1 MTGHYTVADFSFA
14 VTLTEERDLDMLLPS
29 FRSFRSGAPAEG
41 EKLFELVEH
50 ASLPAREADVLLD
63 EDSNDMGHT
72 LLYRTPSGYR
82 IEFDYD
88 GGPVH
93 VVETDAGFDDVRAM
107 VRWDDRFARTALCS
121 MLRIVFAQAIIP
133 HGGLSMHSSV
143 VVNEG
148 QAFMFMGKSGTG
160 KSTHSRLWLNHIEGS
175 WLLNDDNP
183 IVRVTGEEVVVYGS
197 PWSGK
202 TPCYRNESAPVAGIV
217 RLKQAPRNRFR
228 VCEDIA
234 AFSAVLPGCSVLRQD
249 MRLHEALCE
258 TLAELTERTL
268 VGELECLPDREAA
281 EVCRRGMATVIP
293 SEAGGWTNVIPSEA
307 GGRDEESL

>member
-82 IEFDYD
+82 IELDYD
-88 GGPVH
+88 NGLPH
-93 VVETDAGFDDVRAM
+93 VVEFDEAVADVRAFI
-107 VRWDDRFARTALCS
+107 RWDDRFAKTALSS
-121 MLRIVFAQAIIP
+121 MLRIVFAQAILP
-133 HGGLSMHSSV
+133 HGAISVHASV
-143 VVNEG
+143 VVNDG
-148 QAFMFMGKSGTG
+148 KGFLFMGKSGTG
-160 KSTHSRLWLNHIEGS
+160 KSTHSGLWLKHIEGS

-183 IVRVTGEEVVVYGS
+183 MLRLTEDGVRVYGS

-202 TPCYRNESAPVAGIV
+202 THCYRNESAPVAGIV

-258 TLAELTERTL
+258 ALAELTERTL

-293 SEAGGWTNVIPSEA
+293 SEAKG
-307 GGRDEESL
+307 

>member
-1 MTGHYTVADFSFA
+1 MTEHYTVADFSFA
-14 VTLTEERDLDMLLPS
+14 VTLLEERDLDMLLPS
-29 FRSFRSGAPAEG
+29 FRSFRSKAPAEG
-41 EKLFELVEH
+41 DKLFELVEH

-82 IEFDYD
+82 IELDYD
-88 GGPVH
+88 NGLPH
-93 VVETDAGFDDVRAM
+93 VVEFDEAVADVRAFI
-107 VRWDDRFARTALCS
+107 RWDDRFAKTALSS
-121 MLRIVFAQAIIP
+121 MLRIVFAQAILP
-133 HGGLSMHSSV
+133 HGAVSVHASV
-143 VVNEG
+143 VVNDG
-148 QAFMFMGKSGTG
+148 KGFLFMGKSGTG
-160 KSTHSRLWLNHIEGS
+160 KSTHSALWLKHIEGS

-183 IVRVTGEEVVVYGS
+183 MLRLTEGGVRVYGS

-202 TPCYRNESAPVAGIV
+202 THCYRNESAPVAGIV

-249 MRLHEALCE
+249 MRLHEAMCE
-258 TLAELTERTL
+258 TLAALTELTL

-281 EVCRRGMATVIP
+281 EVCRRGMA
-293 SEAGGWTNVIPSEA
+293 NVIPSEA
-307 GGRDEESL
+307 KG

>member
-1 MTGHYTVADFSFA
+1 MTEHYTVADFSFA
-14 VTLTEERDLDMLLPS
+14 VTLLEERDLDMLLPS
-29 FRSFRSGAPAEG
+29 FRSFRSKAPAEG
-41 EKLFELVEH
+41 EKLFELVEY

-93 VVETDAGFDDVRAM
+93 VVEFDEAVADVRAFI
-107 VRWDDRFARTALCS
+107 RWDDRFAKTALSS
-121 MLRIVFAQAIIP
+121 MLRIVFAQAILP
-133 HGGLSMHSSV
+133 HGAISVHASV
-143 VVNEG
+143 VVNDG
-148 QAFMFMGKSGTG
+148 KGFLFMGKSGTG
-160 KSTHSRLWLNHIEGS
+160 KSTHSGLWLKHIEGS

-202 TPCYRNESAPVAGIV
+202 THCYRNESAPVAGIV

-249 MRLHEALCE
+249 TRLHEALCE

-281 EVCRRGMATVIP
+281 EVCRRGIYVDC
-293 SEAGGWTNVIPSEA
+293 V
-307 GGRDEESL
+307 

>member
-1 MTGHYTVADFSFA
+1 MVLDGSEAFGRTVEMTEHYTVADFSFA
-14 VTLTEERDLDMLLPS
+14 VTLLEERDLDMLLPS
-29 FRSFRSGAPAEG
+29 FRSFRSKAPAEG

-50 ASLPAREADVLLD
+50 ASLPSREADVLLD

-121 MLRIVFAQAIIP
+121 MLRIVFAQAILP

-148 QAFMFMGKSGTG
+148 KAFMFMGKSGTG
-160 KSTHSRLWLNHIEGS
+160 KSTHSSLWLKHIEGS

-217 RLKQAPRNRFR
+217 RLRQAPRNRFR

-249 MRLHEALCE
+249 MRLHEAMCE
-258 TLAELTERTL
+258 TLAALTELTL

-293 SEAGGWTNVIPSEA
+293 SEAKG
-307 GGRDEESL
+307 

>member
-1 MTGHYTVADFSFA
+1 MVLDGSEAFGRTAQMTGHYTVADFSFA

-29 FRSFRSGAPAEG
+29 FRSFRSKAPAEG
-41 EKLFELVEH
+41 DKLFELVEH

-82 IEFDYD
+82 IELDYD
-88 GGPVH
+88 NGLPH
-93 VVETDAGFDDVRAM
+93 VVEFDEAVADVRAFI
-107 VRWDDRFARTALCS
+107 RWDDRFAKTALSS
-121 MLRIVFAQAIIP
+121 MLRIVFAQAILP
-133 HGGLSMHSSV
+133 HGAISVHASV
-143 VVNEG
+143 VVNDG
-148 QAFMFMGKSGTG
+148 KGFLFMGKSGTG
-160 KSTHSRLWLNHIEGS
+160 KSTHSGLWLKHIEGS

-183 IVRVTGEEVVVYGS
+183 MLRLTEGGVRVYGS

-202 TPCYRNESAPVAGIV
+202 THCYRNESAPVAGIV

-258 TLAELTERTL
+258 TLAELTERML

-293 SEAGGWTNVIPSEA
+293 SEAKG
-307 GGRDEESL
+307 

>member
-14 VTLTEERDLDMLLPS
+14 VTLLEERDLDMLLPS
-29 FRSFRSGAPAEG
+29 FRTFRSGVPAEG
-41 EKLFELVEH
+41 EKLFELVEY

-82 IEFDYD
+82 IELDYD
-88 GGPVH
+88 NGLPH
-93 VVETDAGFDDVRAM
+93 VVEFDEAVADVRAFI
-107 VRWDDRFARTALCS
+107 RWDDRFAKTALSS
-121 MLRIVFAQAIIP
+121 MLRIVFAQAILP
-133 HGGLSMHSSV
+133 HGAISVHASV
-143 VVNEG
+143 VVNDG
-148 QAFMFMGKSGTG
+148 KGFLFMGKSGTG
-160 KSTHSRLWLNHIEGS
+160 KSTHSGLWLKYIEGS

-183 IVRVTGEEVVVYGS
+183 MLRLTEGGVRVYGS

-202 TPCYRNESAPVAGIV
+202 THCYRNESAPVAGIV

-281 EVCRRGMATVIP
+281 EVCRRGIYVDC
-293 SEAGGWTNVIPSEA
+293 V
-307 GGRDEESL
+307 

>member
-1 MTGHYTVADFSFA
+1 MVLDGSEAFGRTAQMTGHYTVADFSFA
-14 VTLTEERDLDMLLPS
+14 VTLLEERDLDMLLPS
-29 FRSFRSGAPAEG
+29 FRSFRSGTPAEG
-41 EKLFELVEH
+41 EKLFELVEY

-82 IEFDYD
+82 IELDYD
-88 GGPVH
+88 NGLPH
-93 VVETDAGFDDVRAM
+93 VVEFDEAVADVRAFI
-107 VRWDDRFARTALCS
+107 RWDDRFAKTALSS
-121 MLRIVFAQAIIP
+121 MLRIVFAQAILP
-133 HGGLSMHSSV
+133 HGAVSVHASV
-143 VVNEG
+143 VVNDG
-148 QAFMFMGKSGTG
+148 KGFLFMGKSGTG
-160 KSTHSRLWLNHIEGS
+160 KSTHSGLWLKHIEGS

-183 IVRVTGEEVVVYGS
+183 MLRLTEGGVRVYGS

-202 TPCYRNESAPVAGIV
+202 THCYRNESAPVAGIV

-249 MRLHEALCE
+249 MRLHEAMCE
-258 TLAELTERTL
+258 TLAELTEMTL

-281 EVCRRGMATVIP
+281 EVCRRGMTTVIP
-293 SEAGGWTNVIPSEA
+293 SEAGG
-307 GGRDEESL
+307 

>member
-1 MTGHYTVADFSFA
+1 MVLDGSAAYGRTVEMTEHYTVADFSFA
-14 VTLTEERDLDMLLPS
+14 VTLLEERDLDMLLPS
-29 FRSFRSGAPAEG
+29 FRSFRSGASAEG
-41 EKLFELVEH
+41 DKLFELVEY

-82 IEFDYD
+82 IELDYD
-88 GGPVH
+88 NGQPH
-93 VVETDAGFDDVRAM
+93 VVEFDEAVADVRAFI
-107 VRWDDRFARTALCS
+107 RWDDRFAKTALSS
-121 MLRIVFAQAIIP
+121 MLRIVFAQAILP
-133 HGGLSMHSSV
+133 HGAISVHASV
-143 VVNEG
+143 VVNDG
-148 QAFMFMGKSGTG
+148 KGFLFMGKSGTG

-183 IVRVTGEEVVVYGS
+183 IVRVTGEDVVVYGS

-202 TPCYRNESAPVAGIV
+202 THCYRNESAPVAGIV
-217 RLKQAPRNRFR
+217 RLKQAPCNRFR

-249 MRLHEALCE
+249 TRLHEALCE

-281 EVCRRGMATVIP
+281 EVCRRGMTTVIP
-293 SEAGGWTNVIPSEA
+293 SEAKG
-307 GGRDEESL
+307 

>member
-1 MTGHYTVADFSFA
+1 MVLDGSAAYGRTVEMTEHYTVADFSFA
-14 VTLTEERDLDMLLPS
+14 VTLLEERDLDMLLPS
-29 FRSFRSGAPAEG
+29 FRSFRSGTPAEG

-50 ASLPAREADVLLD
+50 ASLPAREADVFLD

-72 LLYRTPSGYR
+72 LLYRMPSGYR
-82 IEFDYD
+82 IELDYD
-88 GGPVH
+88 NGLPH
-93 VVETDAGFDDVRAM
+93 VVEFDEAVADVRAFI
-107 VRWDDRFARTALCS
+107 RWDDRFAKTALSS
-121 MLRIVFAQAIIP
+121 MLRIVFAQAILP
-133 HGGLSMHSSV
+133 HGAISVHASV
-143 VVNEG
+143 VVNDG
-148 QAFMFMGKSGTG
+148 KGFLFMGKSGTG
-160 KSTHSRLWLNHIEGS
+160 KSTHSGLWLKHIEGS

-183 IVRVTGEEVVVYGS
+183 MLRLTEGGVRVYGS

-202 TPCYRNESAPVAGIV
+202 THCYRNESAPVAGIM

-268 VGELECLPDREAA
+268 VGELECLPDKEAA

-293 SEAGGWTNVIPSEA
+293 SEAGG
-307 GGRDEESL
+307 

>member
-1 MTGHYTVADFSFA
+1 MTEHYTVADFSFA
-14 VTLTEERDLDMLLPS
+14 VTLLEERDLDMLLPS
-29 FRSFRSGAPAEG
+29 FRSFRSKAPAEG
-41 EKLFELVEH
+41 DKLFELVEH
-50 ASLPAREADVLLD
+50 ASLPPREADVLLD

-82 IEFDYD
+82 IELDYD
-88 GGPVH
+88 NGLPH
-93 VVETDAGFDDVRAM
+93 VVEFDEAVADVRAFI
-107 VRWDDRFARTALCS
+107 RWDDRFAKTALSS
-121 MLRIVFAQAIIP
+121 MLRIVFAQAILP
-133 HGGLSMHSSV
+133 HGAVSIHASV
-143 VVNEG
+143 VVNDG
-148 QAFMFMGKSGTG
+148 KGFLFMGKSGTG
-160 KSTHSRLWLNHIEGS
+160 KSTHSALWLKHIEGS

-183 IVRVTGEEVVVYGS
+183 IVRVTGEDVMVYGS

-249 MRLHEALCE
+249 MRLHEAMCE
-258 TLAELTERTL
+258 TLAALTELTL

-293 SEAGGWTNVIPSEA
+293 SEAKG
-307 GGRDEESL
+307 

>member
-14 VTLTEERDLDMLLPS
+14 VTLLEERDLDMLLPS

-72 LLYRTPSGYR
+72 LLYRMPSGYR
-82 IEFDYD
+82 IELDYD
-88 GGPVH
+88 NGLPH
-93 VVETDAGFDDVRAM
+93 VVEFDEAVADVRAFI
-107 VRWDDRFARTALCS
+107 RWDDRFAKTALSS
-121 MLRIVFAQAIIP
+121 MLRIVFAQAILP
-133 HGGLSMHSSV
+133 HGAISVHASV
-143 VVNEG
+143 VVNDG
-148 QAFMFMGKSGTG
+148 KGFLFMGKSGTG
-160 KSTHSRLWLNHIEGS
+160 KSTHSCLWLKHIEGS

-183 IVRVTGEEVVVYGS
+183 IVRVTGDEVVVYGS

-217 RLKQAPRNRFR
+217 RLRQAPRNRFR
-228 VCEDIA
+228 ICEDIA

-249 MRLHEALCE
+249 TRLHEALCE

-293 SEAGGWTNVIPSEA
+293 SEAK
-307 GGRDEESL
+307 GRAEESM

>member
-1 MTGHYTVADFSFA
+1 M
-14 VTLTEERDLDMLLPS
+14 
-29 FRSFRSGAPAEG
+29 
-41 EKLFELVEH
+41 
-50 ASLPAREADVLLD
+50 LLD

-93 VVETDAGFDDVRAM
+93 VVETDAGFTDVRAM

-121 MLRIVFAQAIIP
+121 MLRIVFAQAILP

-160 KSTHSRLWLNHIEGS
+160 KSTHSRLWLTHIEGS

-183 IVRVTGEEVVVYGS
+183 IVRVTGGDVVVYGS

-202 TPCYRNESAPVAGIV
+202 TQCYRNESAPVVGIV

-249 MRLHEALCE
+249 MRLHEAMCE
-258 TLAELTERTL
+258 TLAELTELTL

-293 SEAGGWTNVIPSEA
+293 SEAK
-307 GGRDEESL
+307 GRAEESM

>member
-14 VTLTEERDLDMLLPS
+14 VTLLEERDLDMLLPS
-29 FRSFRSGAPAEG
+29 FRSFRSGTPAEG
-41 EKLFELVEH
+41 EKLFELVEY

-82 IEFDYD
+82 IELDYD
-88 GGPVH
+88 NGLPH
-93 VVETDAGFDDVRAM
+93 VVEFDEAVADVRAFI
-107 VRWDDRFARTALCS
+107 RWDDRFAKTALSS
-121 MLRIVFAQAIIP
+121 MLRIVFAQAILP
-133 HGGLSMHSSV
+133 HGAVSVHASV
-143 VVNEG
+143 VVNDG
-148 QAFMFMGKSGTG
+148 KGFLFMGKSGTG
-160 KSTHSRLWLNHIEGS
+160 KSTHSGLWLKHIEGS

-183 IVRVTGEEVVVYGS
+183 MLRLTEGGVRVYGS

-202 TPCYRNESAPVAGIV
+202 THCYRNESAPVAGIV

-249 MRLHEALCE
+249 MRLHEAMCE
-258 TLAELTERTL
+258 TLAALTELTL

-281 EVCRRGMATVIP
+281 EVCRRGMTTVIP
-293 SEAGGWTNVIPSEA
+293 SEAGG
-307 GGRDEESL
+307 

>member
-1 MTGHYTVADFSFA
+1 MTEHYTVADFSFA
-14 VTLTEERDLDMLLPS
+14 VTLLEERDLDMLLPS
-29 FRSFRSGAPAEG
+29 FRTFRSGVPAEG
-41 EKLFELVEH
+41 DKLFELVEH

-82 IEFDYD
+82 IEFDYN

-121 MLRIVFAQAIIP
+121 MLRIVFAQAILP

-160 KSTHSRLWLNHIEGS
+160 KSTHSRLWLTHVEGS

-183 IVRVTGEEVVVYGS
+183 IVRVTGEDVVVYGS

-202 TPCYRNESAPVAGIV
+202 THCYRNESAPVAGIV
-217 RLKQAPRNRFR
+217 RLRQAPRNRFR

-258 TLAELTERTL
+258 TLAALTELTL

-281 EVCRRGMATVIP
+281 EVCRRGMTIVIP
-293 SEAGGWTNVIPSEA
+293 SEAKG
-307 GGRDEESL
+307 

>member
-29 FRSFRSGAPAEG
+29 FRSFRSKAPAEG
-41 EKLFELVEH
+41 DKLFELVEH

-82 IEFDYD
+82 IELDYD
-88 GGPVH
+88 NGLPH
-93 VVETDAGFDDVRAM
+93 VVEFDEAVADVRAFI
-107 VRWDDRFARTALCS
+107 RWDDRFAKTALSS
-121 MLRIVFAQAIIP
+121 MLRIVFAQAILP
-133 HGGLSMHSSV
+133 HGAISVHASV
-143 VVNEG
+143 VVNDG
-148 QAFMFMGKSGTG
+148 KGFLFMGKSGTG
-160 KSTHSRLWLNHIEGS
+160 KSTHSGLWLKHIEGS

-183 IVRVTGEEVVVYGS
+183 MLRLTEGGVRVYGS

-202 TPCYRNESAPVAGIV
+202 THCYRNESAPVAGIV

-258 TLAELTERTL
+258 TLAELTERML

-293 SEAGGWTNVIPSEA
+293 SEAKG
-307 GGRDEESL
+307 

>member
-1 MTGHYTVADFSFA
+1 MTEHYTVADFSFA
-14 VTLTEERDLDMLLPS
+14 VTLLEERDLDMLLPS
-29 FRSFRSGAPAEG
+29 FRSFRSGTPAEG

-72 LLYRTPSGYR
+72 LLYRMPSGYR
-82 IEFDYD
+82 IELDYD
-88 GGPVH
+88 NGLPH
-93 VVETDAGFDDVRAM
+93 VVEFDEAVADVRAFI
-107 VRWDDRFARTALCS
+107 RWDDRFAKTALSS
-121 MLRIVFAQAIIP
+121 MLRIVFAQAILP
-133 HGGLSMHSSV
+133 HGAVSVHASV

-148 QAFMFMGKSGTG
+148 KGFLFMGKSGTG
-160 KSTHSRLWLNHIEGS
+160 KSTHSGLWLKHIEGS

-183 IVRVTGEEVVVYGS
+183 MLRLTEGGVRVYGS

-202 TPCYRNESAPVAGIV
+202 THCYRNESAPVAGIV

-293 SEAGGWTNVIPSEA
+293 SEAGG
-307 GGRDEESL
+307 

>member
-29 FRSFRSGAPAEG
+29 FRSFRSGTPAEG

-72 LLYRTPSGYR
+72 LLYRMPSGYR
-82 IEFDYD
+82 IELDYD
-88 GGPVH
+88 NGLPH
-93 VVETDAGFDDVRAM
+93 VVEFDEAVADVRAFI
-107 VRWDDRFARTALCS
+107 RWDDRFAKTALSS
-121 MLRIVFAQAIIP
+121 MLRIVFAQAILP
-133 HGGLSMHSSV
+133 HGAISVHASV
-143 VVNEG
+143 VVNDG
-148 QAFMFMGKSGTG
+148 KGFLFMGKSGTG
-160 KSTHSRLWLNHIEGS
+160 KSTHSGLWLKHIEGS

-183 IVRVTGEEVVVYGS
+183 MLRLTDGGVRVYGS

-202 TPCYRNESAPVAGIV
+202 THCYRNESAPVAGIV

-281 EVCRRGMATVIP
+281 EVCRRGIYVDC
-293 SEAGGWTNVIPSEA
+293 V
-307 GGRDEESL
+307 

>member
-1 MTGHYTVADFSFA
+1 MTEHYTVADFSFA
-14 VTLTEERDLDMLLPS
+14 VTLLEERDLDMLLPS
-29 FRSFRSGAPAEG
+29 FRSFRSKAPAEG

-50 ASLPAREADVLLD
+50 ASLPSREADVLLD

-82 IEFDYD
+82 IELDYD
-88 GGPVH
+88 NGLPH
-93 VVETDAGFDDVRAM
+93 VVEFDEAVADLRAFI
-107 VRWDDRFARTALCS
+107 RWDDRFAKTALSS
-121 MLRIVFAQAIIP
+121 MLRIVFAQAILP
-133 HGGLSMHSSV
+133 HGAISVHASV
-143 VVNEG
+143 VVNDG
-148 QAFMFMGKSGTG
+148 KGFLFMGKSGTG
-160 KSTHSRLWLNHIEGS
+160 KSTHSGLWLKHIDGS

-183 IVRVTGEEVVVYGS
+183 MLRLTEGGVRVYGS

-202 TPCYRNESAPVAGIV
+202 TPCYRNESAPVVGIV

-293 SEAGGWTNVIPSEA
+293 SEAKG
-307 GGRDEESL
+307 

>member
-1 MTGHYTVADFSFA
+1 MVLDGSATYGRTVEMTEHYTVADFSFA
-14 VTLTEERDLDMLLPS
+14 VTLLEERDLDMLLPS
-29 FRSFRSGAPAEG
+29 FRSFRSKAPAEG
-41 EKLFELVEH
+41 DKLFELVEH
-50 ASLPAREADVLLD
+50 ASLPSREADVLLD

-72 LLYRTPSGYR
+72 LLYRMPSGYR

-93 VVETDAGFDDVRAM
+93 VVEFDEAVADVRAFI
-107 VRWDDRFARTALCS
+107 RWDDRFAKTALSS
-121 MLRIVFAQAIIP
+121 MLRIVFAQAILP
-133 HGGLSMHSSV
+133 HGAISVHASV
-143 VVNEG
+143 VVNDG
-148 QAFMFMGKSGTG
+148 KGFLFMGKSGTG
-160 KSTHSRLWLNHIEGS
+160 KSTHSGLWLKRIEGS

-183 IVRVTGEEVVVYGS
+183 IVRVTGEDVMVYGS

-202 TPCYRNESAPVAGIV
+202 TPCYRNESAPVAGVV

-293 SEAGGWTNVIPSEA
+293 SEAKG
-307 GGRDEESL
+307 

>member
-1 MTGHYTVADFSFA
+1 MTEHYTVADFSFA
-14 VTLTEERDLDMLLPS
+14 VTLLEERDLDMLLPS
-29 FRSFRSGAPAEG
+29 FRSFRSKAPAEG
-41 EKLFELVEH
+41 DKLFELVEY

-82 IEFDYD
+82 IELDYD
-88 GGPVH
+88 NGLPH
-93 VVETDAGFDDVRAM
+93 VVEFDEAVADVRAFI
-107 VRWDDRFARTALCS
+107 RWDDRFAKTALSS
-121 MLRIVFAQAIIP
+121 MLRIVFAQAILP
-133 HGGLSMHSSV
+133 HGAVSVHASV
-143 VVNEG
+143 VVNDG
-148 QAFMFMGKSGTG
+148 KGFLFMGKSGTG
-160 KSTHSRLWLNHIEGS
+160 KSTHSGLWLKHIEGS

-183 IVRVTGEEVVVYGS
+183 MLRLTEGGVRVYGS

-202 TPCYRNESAPVAGIV
+202 THCYRNESAPVAGIV

-249 MRLHEALCE
+249 MRLHEAMCE
-258 TLAELTERTL
+258 TLAALTELTL

-281 EVCRRGMATVIP
+281 EVCRRGIYVDC
-293 SEAGGWTNVIPSEA
+293 V
-307 GGRDEESL
+307 

>member
-1 MTGHYTVADFSFA
+1 MTEHYTVADFSFA
-14 VTLTEERDLDMLLPS
+14 VTLLEERDLDMLLPS
-29 FRSFRSGAPAEG
+29 FRSFRSKAPAEG
-41 EKLFELVEH
+41 DKLFELVEY

-82 IEFDYD
+82 IELDYD
-88 GGPVH
+88 NGLPH
-93 VVETDAGFDDVRAM
+93 VVEFDEAVADVRAFI
-107 VRWDDRFARTALCS
+107 RWDDRFVKTALSS
-121 MLRIVFAQAIIP
+121 MLRIVFAQAILPRGAISV
-133 HGGLSMHSSV
+133 HASV
-143 VVNEG
+143 VVNDSKG
-148 QAFMFMGKSGTG
+148 FLFMGKSGTG
-160 KSTHSRLWLNHIEGS
+160 KSTHSRLWLTHVEGS

-183 IVRVTGEEVVVYGS
+183 MLRLTEGGVRVYGS

-202 TPCYRNESAPVAGIV
+202 THCYRNESAPVAGIV

-249 MRLHEALCE
+249 TRLHEALCE

-281 EVCRRGMATVIP
+281 EVCRRGIYKDCV
-293 SEAGGWTNVIPSEA
+293 
-307 GGRDEESL
+307 

>member
-1 MTGHYTVADFSFA
+1 MTGHYTVAGFSFA

-29 FRSFRSGAPAEG
+29 FRSFRSKAPAEG
-41 EKLFELVEH
+41 DKLFELVEH
-50 ASLPAREADVLLD
+50 ASLPPRDADVLLD

-82 IEFDYD
+82 IELDYD
-88 GGPVH
+88 NGLPH
-93 VVETDAGFDDVRAM
+93 VMEFDEAVADVRAFI
-107 VRWDDRFARTALCS
+107 RWDDRFAKTALSS
-121 MLRIVFAQAIIP
+121 MLRIVFAQAILP
-133 HGGLSMHSSV
+133 HGAISVHASV
-143 VVNEG
+143 VVNDG
-148 QAFMFMGKSGTG
+148 KGFLFMGKSGTG
-160 KSTHSRLWLNHIEGS
+160 KSTHSALWLKHIEGS

-183 IVRVTGEEVVVYGS
+183 IVRVTGEDVVVYGS

-202 TPCYRNESAPVAGIV
+202 THCYRNESAPVAGIV

-268 VGELECLPDREAA
+268 VGEFECLPDREAA
-281 EVCRRGMATVIP
+281 EVCRRGMTTVIP
-293 SEAGGWTNVIPSEA
+293 SEAGG
-307 GGRDEESL
+307 

>member
-1 MTGHYTVADFSFA
+1 MVLDDGPSDGRTVEMTGWYKVADFTFA
-14 VTLTEERDLDMLLPS
+14 VTLKDDRHPDAFLPS
-29 FRSFRSGAPAEG
+29 FAPFRAEEG
-41 EKLFELVEH
+41 SAQEQLFELVEY

-72 LLYRTPSGYR
+72 LLYLMPSGYR
-82 IEFDYD
+82 IELDYD
-88 GGPVH
+88 NGLPH
-93 VVETDAGFDDVRAM
+93 VVEFDEAVADVRAFI
-107 VRWDDRFARTALCS
+107 RWDDRFAKTALSS
-121 MLRIVFAQAIIP
+121 MLRIVFAQAILP
-133 HGGLSMHSSV
+133 HGAISVHASV
-143 VVNEG
+143 VVNDG
-148 QAFMFMGKSGTG
+148 KGFLFMGKSGTG
-160 KSTHSRLWLNHIEGS
+160 KSTHSGLWLKHIEGS

-183 IVRVTGEEVVVYGS
+183 MLRLTEGGVRVYGS

-202 TPCYRNESAPVAGIV
+202 THCYRNESAPVAGIV

-234 AFSAVLPGCSVLRQD
+234 AFSALLPGCSVLRQD

-281 EVCRRGMATVIP
+281 EVCRRNIVCEDAR
-293 SEAGGWTNVIPSEA
+293 S
-307 GGRDEESL
+307 GRA

>member
-1 MTGHYTVADFSFA
+1 MVLDGSETFGRTAQMTGHYTVADFSFA

-29 FRSFRSGAPAEG
+29 FRSFRSGAPEEG

-72 LLYRTPSGYR
+72 LLYRMPYGYR

-88 GGPVH
+88 NGLPH
-93 VVETDAGFDDVRAM
+93 VVEFDEAVADVRAFI
-107 VRWDDRFARTALCS
+107 RWDDRFAKTALSS
-121 MLRIVFAQAIIP
+121 MLRIVFAQAILP
-133 HGGLSMHSSV
+133 HGAVSVHASV
-143 VVNEG
+143 VVNDG
-148 QAFMFMGKSGTG
+148 KGFLFMGKSGTG
-160 KSTHSRLWLNHIEGS
+160 KSTHSGLWLKHIEGS

-183 IVRVTGEEVVVYGS
+183 MLRLTEGGVRVYGS

-249 MRLHEALCE
+249 MRLHEAMCE
-258 TLAELTERTL
+258 TLAELTEMTL

-281 EVCRRGMATVIP
+281 EVCRRNIVCEDAR
-293 SEAGGWTNVIPSEA
+293 S
-307 GGRDEESL
+307 GRA

>member
-14 VTLTEERDLDMLLPS
+14 VTLLEERDLDMLLPS
-29 FRSFRSGAPAEG
+29 FRSFRSKAPAEG
-41 EKLFELVEH
+41 DKLFELVEH

-82 IEFDYD
+82 IELDYD
-88 GGPVH
+88 NGLPH
-93 VVETDAGFDDVRAM
+93 VVEFDEAVADVRAFI
-107 VRWDDRFARTALCS
+107 RWDDRFAKTALSS
-121 MLRIVFAQAIIP
+121 MLRIVFAQAILP
-133 HGGLSMHSSV
+133 HGAISVHASV
-143 VVNEG
+143 VVNDG
-148 QAFMFMGKSGTG
+148 KGFLFMGKSGTG
-160 KSTHSRLWLNHIEGS
+160 KSTHSGLWLKHIEGS

-183 IVRVTGEEVVVYGS
+183 MLRLTEGGVRVYGS

-202 TPCYRNESAPVAGIV
+202 THCYRNESAPVAGIV

-249 MRLHEALCE
+249 VRLHEAMCE
-258 TLAELTERTL
+258 TLAALTELTL

-293 SEAGGWTNVIPSEA
+293 SEAGG
-307 GGRDEESL
+307 

>member
-1 MTGHYTVADFSFA
+1 MTEHYTVADFSFA
-14 VTLTEERDLDMLLPS
+14 VTLLEERDLDMLLPS
-29 FRSFRSGAPAEG
+29 FRTFRSGAPAEG

-82 IEFDYD
+82 IELDYD
-88 GGPVH
+88 NGLPH
-93 VVETDAGFDDVRAM
+93 VVEFDEAVADVRAFI
-107 VRWDDRFARTALCS
+107 RWDDRFARTALCS
-121 MLRIVFAQAIIP
+121 MLRIVFAQAILP
-133 HGGLSMHSSV
+133 HGAISVHASV
-143 VVNEG
+143 VVNDG
-148 QAFMFMGKSGTG
+148 KGFLFMGKSGTG
-160 KSTHSRLWLNHIEGS
+160 KSTHSGLWLKHIDGS

-183 IVRVTGEEVVVYGS
+183 MLRLTEGGVRVYGS

-202 TPCYRNESAPVAGIV
+202 THCYRNESAPVAGIV

-281 EVCRRGMATVIP
+281 EVCRRGMTTVIP
-293 SEAGGWTNVIPSEA
+293 SEAVG
-307 GGRDEESL
+307 